1 MFTSM
6 LQRFKKQL
14 WPNRSRA
21 QQRDIELLFVFTTTA
36 CCLLVVYVAA
46 VQGHRYAFLLN
57 ILLLV
62 PVLFTANAFGVMAG
76 LGLSFYLSVSLVPQI
91 HWLLTTD
98 HNPRGA
104 FALISL
110 TIFLH
115 LLAYFVADI
124 ARTTRFQR
132 DLSLIFHEGQELLSR
147 QLSLERVIQMIL
159 AQAQGQFP
167 TARAAFVYEN
177 HVTGQIEAAGLE
189 DGKMQICSCGD
200 DGEDTLAYWL
210 CRHSGRLIL
219 RGTDPVVSPFVFEP
233 QGDQAFGSMLAVP
246 FFHENGAVLGWL
258 VLFEQSEDRFTERDF
273 ETLDYIVKVCG
284 SALLHADLYARSS
297 QALARELERFKA
309 VQQAIERINQAAT
322 PEAILSHSLDCALS
336 LCRGKAGMISIWH
349 SAGQNQT
356 CSRGME
362 PRLVKQILAR
372 YENPKPDHDE
382 GRGAAVSAITTP
394 RSIEIPISNSGEIRG
409 VLWLAAPDRKEED
422 FSAHHALSI
431 LAGHTATAFD
441 KTRLLHQIAGEKE
454 RMSTIIRCLADG
466 LITVDPQGRVTSLN
480 PAAERFTRWTQEEA
494 AGQHVCHVL
503 GIDGEDGSEHTC
515 LLPAGLEQQGLVKYD
530 RVVMMDKLRSRRVI
544 ALSIAPLLEGRRIEG
559 AVLLFQD
566 ISARDEL
573 ERLQKEL
580 ISSISHELRSPL
592 TVIRSVAEEL
602 LAAPCSGAAGSDA
615 RESCELL
622 IRQSDRLSTFLDR
635 LLAAQRIESGKMA
648 LEMRPVPVNHFA
660 ADLADQLCK
669 TRRDHPIRCYG
680 PSTPLWVWA
689 DENALYSVLV
699 NLMENAC
706 KYSPAGSEI
715 RLEVAEKDGM
725 VQISVADQG
734 IGIPP
739 EHQPYIFD
747 RFYRIYGQDDQEV
760 YGYGLGLYI
769 TRSLVEA
776 MGGKIWVESQ
786 PGMGSRF
793 TFTLSRLEVENG

>member
-1 MFTSM
+1 
-6 LQRFKKQL
+6 
-14 WPNRSRA
+14 
-21 QQRDIELLFVFTTTA
+21 
-36 CCLLVVYVAA
+36 
-46 VQGHRYAFLLN
+46 
-57 ILLLV
+57 
-62 PVLFTANAFGVMAG
+62 
-76 LGLSFYLSVSLVPQI
+76 
-91 HWLLTTD
+91 
-98 HNPRGA
+98 
-104 FALISL
+104 
-110 TIFLH
+110 
-115 LLAYFVADI
+115 
-124 ARTTRFQR
+124 
-132 DLSLIFHEGQELLSR
+132 
-147 QLSLERVIQMIL
+147 
-159 AQAQGQFP
+159 
-167 TARAAFVYEN
+167 
-177 HVTGQIEAAGLE
+177 
-189 DGKMQICSCGD
+189 
-200 DGEDTLAYWL
+200 
-210 CRHSGRLIL
+210 
-219 RGTDPVVSPFVFEP
+219 
-233 QGDQAFGSMLAVP
+233 
-246 FFHENGAVLGWL
+246 
-258 VLFEQSEDRFTERDF
+258 
-273 ETLDYIVKVCG
+273 
-284 SALLHADLYARSS
+284 
-297 QALARELERFKA
+297 
-309 VQQAIERINQAAT
+309 
-322 PEAILSHSLDCALS
+322 
-336 LCRGKAGMISIWH
+336 
-349 SAGQNQT
+349 
-356 CSRGME
+356 
-362 PRLVKQILAR
+362 
-372 YENPKPDHDE
+372 
-382 GRGAAVSAITTP
+382 
-394 RSIEIPISNSGEIRG
+394 
-409 VLWLAAPDRKEED
+409 
-422 FSAHHALSI
+422 
-431 LAGHTATAFD
+431 
-441 KTRLLHQIAGEKE
+441 
-454 RMSTIIRCLADG
+454 MSTIIRCLADG